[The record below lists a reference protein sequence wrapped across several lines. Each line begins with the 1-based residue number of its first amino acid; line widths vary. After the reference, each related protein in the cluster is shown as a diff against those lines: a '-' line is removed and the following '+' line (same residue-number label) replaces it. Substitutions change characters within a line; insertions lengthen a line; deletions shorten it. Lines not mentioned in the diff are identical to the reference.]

1 MCFPAAETPLYIDA
15 AVSRLVSVQLGSV
28 QLGSVQF
35 GPRAPRG
42 RALHGAFGN
51 GAGYDKS
58 VLLGREGE
66 LAGARLA
73 GPPPSLPESESLT
86 DCSPCVG

>member
-1 MCFPAAETPLYIDA
+1 MQLDP
-15 AVSRLVSVQLGSV
+15 VQLGSV
-28 QLGSVQF
+28 HLGSVQF
-35 GPRAPRG
+35 CPKAPRG

-66 LAGARLA
+66 LAGATKKEVSRSVPVFA
-73 GPPPSLPESESLT
+73 R
-86 DCSPCVG
+86 V